1 MLTKLGYIKAQTM
14 KSCKNCNNSFEPLK
28 FNQKFCLKIDCV
40 NAWVELE
47 KSKQWA
53 KRKKALK
60 SELETTQELIKKA
73 QKVFNDYIRARDRNQ
88 LCISCNKPLG
98 AKFDAGHY
106 FNANNHWSVRFNE
119 NNVHGQCVTC
129 NQFKHGNLLNYQ
141 IGIQQRIGADQLIN
155 LHSIAHETKKFTR
168 DELREIVDKYKEK
181 LKLLKSE

>member
-1 MLTKLGYIKAQTM
+1 MVIKIV
-14 KSCKNCNNSFEPLK
+14 KCKNCKEVFTPVR
-28 FNQKFCLKIDCV
+28 FNQKFCLKTDCV

-73 QKVFNDYIRARDRNQ
+73 QKVFNDYVRARDRNQ

-106 FNANNHWSVRFNE
+106 FNANHWSVRFDE

-141 IGIQQRIGADQLIN
+141 IGIQQRIGADELIN
-155 LHSIAHETKKFTR
+155 LHAIAHETKKFTR
-168 DELREIVDKYKEK
+168 DELREIISKYKEK
-181 LKLLKSE
+181 LKAFD

>member
-1 MLTKLGYIKAQTM
+1 M
-14 KSCKNCNNSFEPLK
+14 KRCKNCNNLFQPLK
-28 FNQKFCLKIDCV
+28 FNQKFCLKSDCL

-53 KRKKALK
+53 KRKKEMK
-60 SELETTQELIKKA
+60 SEIETIQDLIKKA
-73 QKVFNDYIRARDRNQ
+73 QKVFNDYIRARDRNK

-106 FNANNHWSVRFNE
+106 YNANNHWSVRFDE

-141 IGIQQRIGADQLIN
+141 IGIQQRIGPEQLIN
-155 LHSIAHETKKFTR
+155 LIAIAHETKKFTR
-168 DELREIVDKYKEK
+168 DELREIISKYKEK
-181 LKLLKSE
+181 LKSFD

>member
-1 MLTKLGYIKAQTM
+1 MKFGCIKAQAM
-14 KSCKNCNNSFEPLK
+14 KRCKNCNNSFEPLK
-28 FNQKFCLKIDCV
+28 FNQKFCLKTDCV

-73 QKVFNDYIRARDRNQ
+73 QKAFNDYIRARDRNQ
-88 LCISCNKPLG
+88 LCISCNKPLN

-106 FNANNHWSVRFNE
+106 FNANNHWSVRFDE

-155 LHSIAHETKKFTR
+155 LHAIAHETKKFSR
-168 DELREIVDKYKEK
+168 DELREIISKYKEK
-181 LKLLKSE
+181 LKSLD

>member
-1 MLTKLGYIKAQTM
+1 MVIKIV
-14 KSCKNCNNSFEPLK
+14 KCKNCKEVFTPVK
-28 FNQKFCLKIDCV
+28 FNQKFCLKTDCV

-73 QKVFNDYIRARDRNQ
+73 QKVFNDYVRARDRNQ

-106 FNANNHWSVRFNE
+106 FNANNHWSVRFDE

-141 IGIQQRIGADQLIN
+141 IGIQQRIGADELIN
-155 LHSIAHETKKFTR
+155 LHAIAHETKKFTR
-168 DELREIVDKYKEK
+168 DELREIISKYKEK
-181 LKLLKSE
+181 LKAFD